1 MKEKKIVCILL
12 VIYII
17 TIISFPSFAVENG
30 GNFVQEDNLE
40 KTEQEANQTE
50 NEELK
55 INIDTNDLNIL
66 NEQHNVIQEKIKQVN
81 ERLEY
86 VQGEISDSVLEIQKI
101 NDKILKYEF
110 ENQELNQKIEKLEK
124 SVLENKQMLDEIT
137 KEYERQDNL
146 LKDRLVAIY
155 EAGELS
161 FLDVL
166 LSSTSLSDFLSR
178 YNIMKEII
186 EYDNKLIDEVAEKR
200 DKIEESKKQLEQET
214 DEMIKMKSKAEINET
229 ILRNTK
235 ILQEENMETL
245 TEQEQ
250 GINEELEKFKT
261 LNAIVESKM
270 QMISTQTEEFE
281 IQYSSGPMIW
291 PVAKKET
298 RISSYFGER
307 EHPIFGIVRVH
318 QGIDIANTGFG
329 APVVSVLDGVVTY
342 AGELGSYGNCVMIYH
357 GNGITTVYGHGQK
370 ILTERGKEVKQG
382 DLIMEVGST
391 GNSTGPHLHF
401 EVRVNGVPT
410 NPLIF
415 VKMPQ

>member
-1 MKEKKIVCILL
+1 MKRNKKICVLL

-17 TIISFPSFAVENG
+17 ITLSFPSFALEND
-30 GNFVQEDNLE
+30 GNFE
-40 KTEQEANQTE
+40 KKEQEETNQE
-50 NEELK
+50 VNEEIEIDIDTDDLNLLNKQHNIVQQK
-55 INIDTNDLNIL
+55 INQIS
-66 NEQHNVIQEKIKQVN
+66 EK
-81 ERLEY
+81 LEY

-110 ENQELNQKIEKLEK
+110 ENKELNQKIEKLEK
-124 SVLENKQMLDEIT
+124 SVLENKQKLEEIT

-166 LSSTSLSDFLSR
+166 LSSTSLTDLLSR

-186 EYDNKLIDEVAEKR
+186 EYDNKLIDEVSEKME
-200 DKIEESKKQLEQET
+200 KVEKSKKELEKET
-214 DEMIKMKSKAEINET
+214 EEMLQIKSKAEINET
-229 ILRNTK
+229 ILKNTRL
-235 ILQEENMETL
+235 LQEENMVSL

-270 QMISTQTEEFE
+270 QMISTEIENFE
-281 IQYSSGPMIW
+281 IQYVGGPMIW
-291 PVAKKET
+291 PVAQKGT

-307 EHPIFGIVRVH
+307 EHPIYGIVKLH

-342 AGELGSYGNCVMIYH
+342 AGKLGSYGNCVMIYH

-370 ILTERGKEVKQG
+370 ILTEKGKEVKQG
-382 DLIMEVGST
+382 DLIMQVGST

-410 NPLIF
+410 NPLLF
-415 VKMPQ
+415 VKIPQ